1 MTDYVEVREKSNG
14 TWIVSYPDEGF
25 IPCAPVCNLKHKHE
39 YDAKLV
45 ESHYKPKDYKD
56 AMSWAKKLA
65 GGRKIQ
71 TVKQVKKNAKVN
83 QQNKENTGKS
93 TDKV

>member
-1 MTDYVEVREKSNG
+1 MADHVEVRERHDGK
-14 TWIVSYPDEGF
+14 WVVSYPDEAF
-25 IPCAPVCNLKHKHE
+25 IPCAPVCHLKHKHE
-39 YDAKLV
+39 YDSKLV
-45 ESHYKPKDYKD
+45 ESHYKPVDYKD

-83 QQNKENTGKS
+83 QQDRSKA
-93 TDKV
+93 DKVSGR